1 MLARVHATTQVGHF
15 KRGPLAL
22 TASWST
28 VDVAQPE
35 VRAALVESVGLH
47 IKVHPLDLPKL
58 AEIELDLVGGRLV
71 DRRSKASPAP
81 VGTSP
86 PAAPPPERKGGRA
99 RT

>member
-22 TASWST
+22 DTSWST
-28 VDVAQPE
+28 VDVGRPE
-35 VRAALVESVGLH
+35 VRAALVESVGVH
-47 IKVHPLDLPKL
+47 VKVHPLDLPKF
-58 AEIELDLVGGRLV
+58 AELELDLVGGRLV

-81 VGTSP
+81 VGAQP
-86 PAAPPPERKGGRA
+86 PAAPPERRGRA